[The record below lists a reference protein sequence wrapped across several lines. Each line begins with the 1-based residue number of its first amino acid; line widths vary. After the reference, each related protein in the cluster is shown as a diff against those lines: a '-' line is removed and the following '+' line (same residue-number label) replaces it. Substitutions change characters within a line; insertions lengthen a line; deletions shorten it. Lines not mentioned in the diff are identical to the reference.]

1 MIYKTKIVL
10 AVAILSVLSACG
22 GGGGGGGDSGGGVV
36 SNPPQSTDKI
46 SGVVLNPASAIQSA
60 YTATGNTSDSTYKY
74 QFTQSNPETISGT
87 TYQVQSILR
96 IAADGNTSTVK
107 RYYTLNP
114 FRIYTPPYTY
124 SAAPVNGIILQ
135 NITVTLSLGVLPTS
149 AKVGDFGQYETSSS
163 AVCDTLGAQT
173 CATYSGSSSWTL
185 DKLSDTLAQLCYGAL
200 NNPRATPR
208 TCVNLN
214 ANSQI
219 E

>member
-1 MIYKTKIVL
+1 MLKNIKTVL
-10 AVAILSVLSACG
+10 TACTVTFLTAC
-22 GGGGGGGDSGGGVV
+22 GGGGGDSGGSV

-46 SGVVLNPASAIQSA
+46 SGVTLNPASAIQSA
-60 YTATGNTSDSTYKY
+60 YTAVGNTSDSTYKY
-74 QFTQSNPETISGT
+74 QFSQSNPETIGGN
-87 TYQVQSILR
+87 TYQVQTIIR
-96 IAADGNTSTVK
+96 VAADGNTSTVK

-114 FRIYTPPYTY
+114 FKIYTPPYTY
-124 SAAPVNGIILQ
+124 SEAPVNGIILQ
-135 NITVTLSLGVLPTS
+135 NTTVTLSLGVLPTS

-163 AVCDTLGAQT
+163 AVCDTLGAKT
-173 CATYSGSSSWTL
+173 CVTVAGSSSWTL
-185 DKLSDTLAQLCYGAL
+185 DKVSDTLAQLCYGAL

>member
-1 MIYKTKIVL
+1 VANVLGALTKPCRGK
-10 AVAILSVLSACG
+10 S
-22 GGGGGGGDSGGGVV
+22 
-36 SNPPQSTDKI
+36 
-46 SGVVLNPASAIQSA
+46 
-60 YTATGNTSDSTYKY
+60 
-74 QFTQSNPETISGT
+74 FH
-87 TYQVQSILR
+87 QVQSILR

-124 SAAPVNGIILQ
+124 SEPPVNGIILQ
-135 NITVTLSLGVLPTS
+135 NTTVTLSLGVLPTS

-163 AVCDTLGAQT
+163 AVCDTLGAKT
-173 CATYSGSSSWTL
+173 CVTVSGSSSWSL
-185 DKLSDTLAQLCYGAL
+185 EKVSDTLAQICYGAL

-208 TCVNLN
+208 TCLKIN